1 MRSKRCV
8 PYVAGR
14 LWGYV
19 FFTDRVGVILRNGAR
34 IFAALVTAAT
44 LAACAQSSA
53 VRNTPSSYQA
63 APETSEG
70 WNRSA
75 FVRPTTRRLAAVRRN
90 HGPARHLATG
100 QRRHRVV
107 RHGKVDSGQVA
118 SFYSHDSGTASG
130 EKFDPHELT
139 AAHRTLPFGTRL
151 RVTNLANGRSV
162 TVRVNDRGPFVRGR
176 TVDVSSSA
184 AAALQMT
191 ERGVAKVK
199 LDVVQ

>member
-1 MRSKRCV
+1 MRPVCCRPSLGLFHGPR
-8 PYVAGR
+8 
-14 LWGYV
+14 
-19 FFTDRVGVILRNGAR
+19 GVILRNGAR
-34 IFAALVTAAT
+34 IFAAVVTAAT
-44 LAACAQSSA
+44 LVACAQSSA
-53 VRNTPSSYQA
+53 VRNTGSSYQA

-75 FVRPTTRRLAAVRRN
+75 FVRSTTRRLAAVRRN
-90 HGPARHLATG
+90 HGAARHLATG
-100 QRRHRVV
+100 QRRHTRLA
-107 RHGKVDSGQVA
+107 RHGGVGSRQVA
-118 SFYSHDSGTASG
+118 SFYTHDSGTASG

-162 TVRVNDRGPFVRGR
+162 TVRVNDRVPFVRGR

>member
-1 MRSKRCV
+1 M
-8 PYVAGR
+8 
-14 LWGYV
+14 
-19 FFTDRVGVILRNGAR
+19 
-34 IFAALVTAAT
+34 

-53 VRNTPSSYQA
+53 VRDERTSFQTVPA
-63 APETSEG
+63 APAGS
-70 WNRSA
+70 RRIA
-75 FVRPTTRRLAAVRRN
+75 VARPTTRPVAVTRKHHVPGRTRYALGRKSRG
-90 HGPARHLATG
+90 HF
-100 QRRHRVV
+100 
-107 RHGKVDSGQVA
+107 SGDGETKSGGVA
-118 SFYSHDSGTASG
+118 SFYGHDSATASG
-130 EKFDPHELT
+130 EKFDPSQLT

-162 TVRVNDRGPFVRGR
+162 TVRINDRGPFVRGR